1 VKTLLGISLA
11 SLLAVTALVGGWS
24 LGERAY
30 ADGVA
35 SVDAGP
41 APPAATGI
49 ATSPAAEPTSTV
61 TVIAAEAV
69 PTEPTEQAGLV
80 LRLWK
85 GGAIPAAL
93 IIAVWSLLLVL
104 RRWVPWLGEGKRA
117 VYLGVA
123 VTFVGA
129 FVERASAGSTPTLG
143 MLLAA
148 AATAVGAVMSPV
160 SKAEVAK

>member
-1 VKTLLGISLA
+1 VKYLKTLLIIGIVLA
-11 SLLAVTALVGGWS
+11 GTLGAYLGGEH
-24 LGERAY
+24 LGRMAY

-41 APPAATGI
+41 VPPAAAGI
-49 ATSPAAEPTSTV
+49 ATSPAEV
-61 TVIAAEAV
+61 TAAPALV
-69 PTEPTEQAGLV
+69 PLEPTEQAGLV
-80 LRLWK
+80 MRLWK

-93 IIAVWSLLLVL
+93 IVAVWSLLLVL

-129 FVERASAGSTPTLG
+129 FVERAAAGSTPTLG

-148 AATAVGAVMSPV
+148 AATAVGAVMSPTG
-160 SKAEVAK
+160 AVAK